1 MSPRTA
7 RTAGQSGTKR
17 AAAKESGPKTSA
29 RSHDLI
35 KSARLVM
42 VDLKFVDLPGT
53 WQHFSIPVEEFSD
66 DLFSE
71 GIGFDGS
78 SIRGFQQ
85 IHESDMLLVADP
97 STAIVDPACTV
108 PTLSLVCNVLDPLTR
123 QPYTRDPRHVAQK
136 AERYLTKSGIADIS
150 YWGPEAEFFIFD
162 SIRFDA
168 GAQFAYHFVDSDEGI
183 WNSGADKGTP
193 NLGHRPRWK
202 EGYFPVPPAD
212 TLQDLR
218 SEIVLKM
225 IASGIEVE
233 VHHHEVATG
242 GQNEIDMRF
251 GSLTQMADRLLL
263 YKYIIKNVARAHGKT
278 ATFMP
283 KPLFGDNGSGMHCHQ
298 SLWKGD
304 ENLFFD
310 AKGYALISQTAKW
323 YIGGLLAHSPALLGL
338 CAPTTNSYR
347 RLVPGFEAPVNLI
360 YSQRNRSAGVR
371 IPVYSTSPKSKRIE
385 YRCPDASCNP
395 YLAFAAML
403 MAGLDGIRK
412 RIDPGQPLDKDL
424 YELEPSEAA
433 AIKQVP
439 GTLPETLDAL
449 EADHA
454 FLLEGDVFTPDLIE
468 TWLDYKRT
476 KEVDVMRLRPHPY
489 EFYLYYD
496 T

>member
-1 MSPRTA
+1 MANVDTKVSGV
-7 RTAGQSGTKR
+7 AG
-17 AAAKESGPKTSA
+17 ATSA
-29 RSHDLI
+29 GEALEFATERG
-35 KSARLVM
+35 VEM

-53 WQHFSIPVEEFSD
+53 WQHFSIPVDQFTE

-78 SIRGFQQ
+78 SIRGFQH

-97 STAIVDPACTV
+97 STAIIDPACAV
-108 PTLSLVCNVLDPLTR
+108 PTLSLVCNVLDPLSR

-136 AERYLTKSGIADIS
+136 AERYLAESGIADIS
-150 YWGPEAEFFIFD
+150 YWGPEAEFFVFS

-168 GAQFAYHFVDSDEGI
+168 GAQFAYHYVDSDEGI
-183 WNSGADKGTP
+183 WNSGSDSNTP

-202 EGYFPVPPAD
+202 EGYFPVPPTD

-218 SEIVLKM
+218 SEMALKM
-225 IASGIEVE
+225 IAAGIEVE

-251 GSLTQMADRLLL
+251 GPLTQMADRLML
-263 YKYIIKNVARAHGKT
+263 YKYIIKNVARARGKT

-298 SLWKGD
+298 SLWKGP

-310 AKGYALISQTAKW
+310 ANGYALISQTAKW

-403 MAGLDGIRK
+403 MAGLDGIRN
-412 RIDPGQPLDKDL
+412 RIDPGQPMDKDL
-424 YELEPSEAA
+424 YELEPADAES
-433 AIKQVP
+433 IKQVP
-439 GTLPETLDAL
+439 GSLSETLDAL

-468 TWLDYKRT
+468 TWIDYKRT
-476 KEVDVMRLRPHPY
+476 KEVDAMRLRPHPS

>member
-1 MSPRTA
+1 MNPPVKRPRQS
-7 RTAGQSGTKR
+7 RTTESVSKGN
-17 AAAKESGPKTSA
+17 AKMTSA
-29 RSHDLI
+29 QAHDLVR
-35 KSARLVM
+35 SAELVM
-42 VDLKFVDLPGT
+42 VDLKFIDLPGT
-53 WQHFSIPVEEFSD
+53 WQHFSIPAEQFTDE
-66 DLFSE
+66 LFSE

-78 SIRGFQQ
+78 SIRGFQH

-108 PTLSLVCNVLDPLTR
+108 PTLSLVCNVIDPLTR
-123 QPYTRDPRHVAQK
+123 QPYTRDARYVAQK
-136 AERYLTKSGIADIS
+136 AERYLTDSGIADIS

-162 SIRFDA
+162 SIRFDVS
-168 GAQFAYHFVDSDEGI
+168 AQFAYHFVDSEEGI
-183 WNSGADKGTP
+183 WNSGADTATP

-202 EGYFPVPPAD
+202 EGYFPVPPVD

-225 IASGIEVE
+225 IAAGIDVE

-251 GSLTQMADRLLL
+251 GPLTEMADHLML

-298 SLWKGD
+298 SLWKGA

-310 AKGYALISQTAKW
+310 AKGYALVSQIAKW
-323 YIGGLLAHSPALLGL
+323 YIGGLLAHSPALLAL

-371 IPVYSTSPKSKRIE
+371 IPVYSKSPKSKRIE

-403 MAGLDGIRK
+403 MAGLDGIRN
-412 RIDPGQPLDKDL
+412 RIDPGEPLDKDL
-424 YELEPSEAA
+424 YDLEPEDAA
-433 AIKQVP
+433 TIKQVP
-439 GTLPETLDAL
+439 GSLGETLDSL
-449 EADHA
+449 ESDHD
-454 FLLEGDVFTPDLIE
+454 FLLAGDVFTPDLIE
-468 TWLDYKRT
+468 TWIDYKRT
-476 KEVDVMRLRPHPY
+476 KEVDAMRLRPHPY

>member
-1 MSPRTA
+1 MSPRGKRAQQSRNNSAASNGNAKAAAA
-7 RTAGQSGTKR
+7 RT
-17 AAAKESGPKTSA
+17 
-29 RSHDLI
+29 HDLI
-35 KSARLVM
+35 RSAELAI
-42 VDLKFVDLPGT
+42 VDLKFVDLPGV
-53 WQHFSIPVEEFSD
+53 WQHFSIPAEQFTDE
-66 DLFSE
+66 LFSE

-78 SIRGFQQ
+78 SIRGFQH
-85 IHESDMLLVADP
+85 IHESDMLLIADP
-97 STAIVDPACTV
+97 STAIVDPACTI
-108 PTLSLVCNVLDPLTR
+108 PTLSLVCNVFDPLTR
-123 QPYTRDPRHVAQK
+123 RPYTRDPRHVAQK
-136 AERYLTKSGIADIS
+136 AERYLTDSGIADIS

-162 SIRFDA
+162 NIRFDA
-168 GAQFAYHFVDSDEGI
+168 AAQFCYHFVDSDEGI
-183 WNSGADKGTP
+183 WNSGVDNGTP

-202 EGYFPVPPAD
+202 EGYFPVSPAD
-212 TLQDLR
+212 TLQDIR

-225 IASGIEVE
+225 IAAGIDVE

-251 GSLTQMADRLLL
+251 GPLTQMADHLML

-283 KPLFGDNGSGMHCHQ
+283 KPLYGDNGSGMHCHQ
-298 SLWKGD
+298 SLWKGK
-304 ENLFFD
+304 ENLFYD

-371 IPVYSTSPKSKRIE
+371 IPVYSKSVASKRIE

-403 MAGLDGIRK
+403 MAGLDGVRN

-424 YELEPSEAA
+424 YDLEPSDAA
-433 AIKQVP
+433 KVKQVP
-439 GTLPETLDAL
+439 GSLSETLDAL
-449 EADHA
+449 EADHE

-468 TWLDYKRT
+468 TWIDYKRT